1 MPLTLRPAI
10 LPIWPIVLLL
20 AITTLATGHAAF
32 ITGQIPD
39 FAKLSA
45 VGLDL
50 LALVLA
56 SAVMPRNF
64 TVGFLLSMLSFVI
77 SWRVSAIFGAVPAM
91 AAAGVT
97 VVYYIL
103 LYFDAMRADWKAS
116 HAEGWFGHLQWQMT
130 TLRIYFGFDMVGHLT
145 EKLFAGSHS
154 FHFMATQFDGFGVPD
169 GALFVILS
177 GLCELGIAIGIG
189 TGLLTRLAGFC
200 AALYYMIA
208 NQYGGH
214 FENGFTWSNRPDG
227 GWEFPVLMAIFYL
240 SFTLSG
246 AGKFSIDG
254 WLIERGLMP
263 RFLLPLCRS
272 SGA

>member
-1 MPLTLRPAI
+1 MPVSIRPAA
-10 LPIWPIVLLL
+10 LPTWPIAALLG
-20 AITTLATGHAAF
+20 ATTVATAHGAF
-32 ITGQIPD
+32 VAGLIPD
-39 FAKLSA
+39 LAKLTS

-50 LALVLA
+50 LALVIALT
-56 SAVMPRNF
+56 VMRRNF
-64 TVGFLLSMLSFVI
+64 TVGFLLSLLPFMI

-91 AAAGVT
+91 TAATVT
-97 VVYYIL
+97 LGYYL
-103 LYFDAMRADWKAS
+103 LVYFDAMRADWHNAE
-116 HAEGWFGHLQWQMT
+116 EGWFGKLQWQMT

-145 EKLFAGSHS
+145 EKLAAGTHS
-154 FHFMATQFDGFGVPD
+154 FHYMSEQFLTFGVPN

-227 GWEFPVLMAIFYL
+227 GWEFPVLMAFFYI

-263 RFLLPLCRS
+263 RVLLPLCRS
-272 SGA
+272 GG